1 MPGTDLNMVRSLLL
15 SAALS
20 IVHLATAQ
28 NAAQWIQWGDMAMA
42 RGDHY
47 GASRF
52 YGSAL
57 ESDGGK
63 MEAQWKMAEAC
74 RLCHRYPE
82 AEENYAKVVQK
93 DRTRMHPEAQLH
105 LAEMQMCNA
114 NYKGAEESWK
124 KVKQKEKDKK
134 GFAYLRAEQGIAG
147 CALARALK
155 DSTTTFLVVN
165 IGEPVNSYDSDFG
178 ARFGPDSTLWFS
190 SLRGD
195 VNDDGEVQDTA
206 AYHVGV
212 YSAQKAGAAWNPP
225 MKEQAQPDAMG
236 MEHANLVWAPD
247 GERMLF
253 TQLNSTSPRS
263 IAVRRINGPGERVN
277 GLGEEG
283 NTTQPWIAR
292 IDDREV
298 LLFASDRTGGR
309 GGMDIW
315 LADLN
320 GNATTNVRN
329 AGPLVNTPGN
339 ETCPAFDENDGTLW
353 FSSDF
358 HAGLGGYDIFRSA
371 WKNGLF
377 NAAANAGIPINSPAN
392 DLYPVF
398 NDKTGEGWLTSNRIG
413 SLAKKGETCCN
424 DLYRWK
430 LPRIQLP
437 PPDTTAIDSVA
448 LVPIRRLIEYLPL
461 KLYFHNDEPDPR
473 SWSTTT
479 EHQYDST
486 WFRYKA
492 LVPTYEREYAGM
504 LDGDARTEAITS
516 VGDFFGNEAQAGYD
530 KLMAFLV
537 GLQETLDQ
545 GRRVNLV
552 VRGFAS
558 PLATT
563 DYNVNLSLRR
573 IQSLVNVMRVWNNGS
588 LVPYLDGRAPNS
600 GSLTLE
606 RAPFGEEQ
614 AKSGVSDQLKDLR
627 KSVYDPDA
635 ARERRIEIERIEVAS
650 TSGEALVMEQQVKR
664 VGKLVEGVPVEF
676 VFDVKNNGTKP
687 LRITEVKAD
696 CGCTTAH
703 APPDPIEPGRTVK
716 IPVQFSGRAPQGD
729 FRRTVRLLTDGE
741 PTEIELILSGVI
753 VPAE

>member
-1 MPGTDLNMVRSLLL
+1 MLLIL
-15 SAALS
+15 PAPVSGQS
-20 IVHLATAQ
+20 
-28 NAAQWIQWGDMAMA
+28 AAQWIQWGDAAMA

-52 YGSAL
+52 YASAL
-57 ESDGGK
+57 ETEGGK

-93 DRTRMHPEAQLH
+93 DRTRIHPGAQLH

-114 NYKGAEESWK
+114 KYKEAEESWK

-134 GFAYLRAEQGIAG
+134 GFAFLRAEQGIAG
-147 CALARALK
+147 CALARAMK
-155 DSTTTFLVVN
+155 DSTSTFLVVN

-190 SLRGD
+190 SLRGEI
-195 VNDDGEVQDTA
+195 NHDGEVEDTS
-206 AYHVGV
+206 AYHVGI
-212 YSAQKAGAAWNPP
+212 YSAAKKGAAWNPP
-225 MKEQAQPDAMG
+225 MQEQAQPDSFG
-236 MEHANLVWAPD
+236 TEVANLVWAPD
-247 GERMLF
+247 GQHMLF
-253 TQLNSTSPRS
+253 TEVHASGARS
-263 IAVRRINGPGERVN
+263 IAARSVNGPSKQVD

-283 NTTQPWIAR
+283 NTTQPWIAHFG
-292 IDDREV
+292 DHEV
-298 LLFASDRTGGR
+298 VFFASDRAEGR

-315 LADLN
+315 LADLT
-320 GNATTNVRN
+320 GSAATNVRN

-339 ETCPAFDENDGTLW
+339 ETCPAFDESDGTLW

-358 HAGLGGYDIFRSA
+358 HAGLGGYDIFKSP
-371 WKNGLF
+371 WKNELF
-377 NAAANAGIPINSPAN
+377 NTPQNAGAPINSPAN

-398 NDKTGEGWLTSNRIG
+398 NDRTGEGWFTSNRIG
-413 SLAKKGETCCN
+413 SLTRKGETCCN

-430 LPRIQLP
+430 LPRVVLP
-437 PPDTTAIDSVA
+437 PPDTTALDSVA
-448 LVPIRRLIEYLPL
+448 LLPIRRLIEYLPL

-492 LVPTYEREYAGM
+492 MLPAYEREFAGM
-504 LDGDARTEAITS
+504 LDGDARSEAVAS
-516 VGDFFGNEAQAGYD
+516 VGNFFGNEAQAGYD
-530 KLMAFLV
+530 KLQTFLV

-545 GRRVNLV
+545 GRRVNMV

-558 PLATT
+558 PLAKS
-563 DYNVNLSLRR
+563 DYNVHLSLRR
-573 IQSLVNVMRVWNNGS
+573 IQSLVNAMRVWNNGT
-588 LVPYLDGRAPNS
+588 LVPYLDGNAGN
-600 GSLTLE
+600 GGTLTLE
-606 RAPFGEEQ
+606 RAPFGEEK
-614 AKSGVSDQLKDLR
+614 AKSGVSDELKDLR

-635 ARERRIEIERIEVAS
+635 ARERRIEIERLEIAS

-664 VGKLVEGVPVEF
+664 VGKLIEGTPAEF
-676 VFDVKNNGTKP
+676 VFDVKNNSARP
-687 LRITEVKAD
+687 LRITSVKAD
-696 CGCTTAH
+696 CGCTTAQ
-703 APPDPIEPGRTVK
+703 APTDAIEPGTTVK

-741 PTEIELILSGVI
+741 PAEIELILSGVI
-753 VPAE
+753 VAAE

>member
-1 MPGTDLNMVRSLLL
+1 MPGTDLNMVRSFLL

-20 IVHLATAQ
+20 IGHLAAAQ

-105 LAEMQMCNA
+105 LAEMQMCNS

-134 GFAYLRAEQGIAG
+134 GFTYLRAEQGIAG
-147 CALARALK
+147 CAVAQALK

-178 ARFGPDSTLWFS
+178 ARFGPDSALWFS

-206 AYHVGV
+206 AYRVGV

-247 GERMLF
+247 GDRMLF

-263 IAVRRINGPGERVN
+263 IAVRRIHGPVERVN

-377 NAAANAGIPINSPAN
+377 NAAANASIPINSPAN

-558 PLATT
+558 PLAKS

-635 ARERRIEIERIEVAS
+635 ARERRIEIERVEVAS

-696 CGCTTAH
+696 CGCTTAQ
-703 APPDPIEPGRTVK
+703 APPDPIEPGSTVK

-729 FRRTVRLLTDGE
+729 FRRTVRLITDGE
-741 PTEIELILSGVI
+741 PTEIELILSGII

>member
-1 MPGTDLNMVRSLLL
+1 MPGTDLNMVRSFLL

-20 IVHLATAQ
+20 IGHLASAQ

-57 ESDGGK
+57 EADGGK

-93 DRTRMHPEAQLH
+93 DRTRVHPEAQLH

-225 MKEQAQPDAMG
+225 MKEQAQPDVMG
-236 MEHANLVWAPD
+236 AEYANLVWTPD
-247 GERMLF
+247 GQRVLF
-253 TQLNSTSPRS
+253 TQVSASNPRS
-263 IAVRRINGPGERVN
+263 ISARKTNGPGEKLD

-283 NTTQPWIAR
+283 NTTQPWVAR
-292 IDDREV
+292 MDDREV

-320 GNATTNVRN
+320 GNAATNVRN

-339 ETCPAFDENDGTLW
+339 ETCPAFDGNDGTLW

-377 NAAANAGIPINSPAN
+377 NAPVNAGIPINSPAN

-430 LPRIQLP
+430 LPRVQLP
-437 PPDTTAIDSVA
+437 PPDTTAMDSVA

-492 LVPTYEREYAGM
+492 MLPTYEREYAGM
-504 LDGDARTEAITS
+504 LDGDARIEAIAS

-530 KLMAFLV
+530 KLMTFLI

-558 PLATT
+558 PLAKS

-588 LVPYLDGRAPNS
+588 LVPYLDDRAPNS

-635 ARERRIEIERIEVAS
+635 ARERRIEIERVEIAS
-650 TSGEALVMEQQVKR
+650 TTGEALVMEQQVKR
-664 VGKLVEGVPVEF
+664 VGKLVEGVAAEF
-676 VFDVKNNGTKP
+676 VFDVKNNGTNP
-687 LRITEVKAD
+687 LSITEVKAD
-696 CGCTTAH
+696 CGCTTAQ
-703 APPDPIEPGRTVK
+703 APPDPIEPGSTVK
-716 IPVQFSGRAPQGD
+716 IPVQFSGRASQGD
-729 FRRTVRLLTDGE
+729 FRRTVRLITDGE

>member
-1 MPGTDLNMVRSLLL
+1 MLRTFVL
-15 SAALS
+15 SAVL
-20 IVHLATAQ
+20 VLACGTQAQ
-28 NAAQWIQWGDMAMA
+28 NAAQWIQWGDAAMA

-52 YGSAL
+52 YSSAL
-57 ESDGGK
+57 EMEGGK

-93 DRTRMHPEAQLH
+93 DRTRIHPEAQRH
-105 LAEMQMCNA
+105 LAEMLMCNA
-114 NYKGAEESWK
+114 KYKEAEESWK

-147 CALARALK
+147 CVLAKAMK
-155 DSTTTFLVVN
+155 DSTSTFLVVN

-190 SLRGD
+190 SLRGE
-195 VNDDGEVQDTA
+195 VNEDGEVKDTS
-206 AYHVGV
+206 AYHVGI
-212 YSAQKAGAAWNPP
+212 YSAEKKGAAWNPP
-225 MKEQAQPDAMG
+225 MKEQAQADAMAS
-236 MEHANLVWAPD
+236 EHANLVWAAD
-247 GERMLF
+247 GKRMLF
-253 TQLNSTSPRS
+253 TEVRPSGPRS
-263 IAVRRINGPGERVN
+263 IASRSVNGPGSTVE

-283 NTTQPWIAR
+283 NSTQPWISH
-292 IDDREV
+292 IDEHEV
-298 LLFASDRTGGR
+298 VFFASDRSDGR

-315 LADLN
+315 LADLSN
-320 GNATTNVRN
+320 NVATNVRN

-339 ETCPAFDENDGTLW
+339 ETCPAYDESDGTFW

-358 HAGLGGYDIFRSA
+358 HAGLGGYDIFRSV
-371 WKNGLF
+371 WKNDLF
-377 NAAANAGIPINSPAN
+377 NAPSNAGTPINSPAN

-430 LPRIQLP
+430 LPRVQLP
-437 PPDTTAIDSVA
+437 PPDTMAMDSVA

-492 LVPTYEREYAGM
+492 MLPMYEREFAGM
-504 LDGDARTEAITS
+504 LDGEARTEAVTS

-530 KLMAFLV
+530 KLMTFLA

-558 PLATT
+558 PLAKS

-573 IQSLVNVMRVWNNGS
+573 IQSLVNVMRAWNNGS
-588 LVPYLDGRAPNS
+588 LVPYLDDNASNG
-600 GSLTLE
+600 GSLSLE
-606 RAPFGEEQ
+606 RAPFGEER
-614 AKSGVSDQLKDLR
+614 AKSGVSDELKDLR

-635 ARERRIEIERIEVAS
+635 ARERRIEIERVEIAS

-664 VGKLVEGVPVEF
+664 VGKLTEGLPQEF
-676 VFDVKNNGTKP
+676 VFDVKNNSTKP
-687 LRITEVKAD
+687 LLIIGVKAD
-696 CGCTTAH
+696 CGCTTAQ
-703 APPDPIEPGRTVK
+703 APPEAIAPGSTVK
-716 IPVQFSGRAPQGD
+716 IPVQFSGHAPQGD

-741 PTEIELILSGVI
+741 PAEIELILSGVI
-753 VPAE
+753 VAAE